1 MKYKLPILIL
11 LACINYNHIVSE
23 AKAFDYVC
31 KASILVDD
39 VYTPFYSYAW
49 VNGVNPCPMPDGHM
63 GGGGPITIILGQ
75 ESTDNGEKNQ
85 YRHVPTDPE
94 CIILRVP
101 I

>member
-11 LACINYNHIVSE
+11 LACINYKHIVSD
-23 AKAFDYVC
+23 AKAFDFVC
-31 KASILVDD
+31 KASLLVDG
-39 VYTPFYSYAW
+39 VYRPFVSYAW
-49 VNGVNPCPMPDGHM
+49 LYGTNPCPMPDGHM
-63 GGGGPITIILGQ
+63 MGGPVTIILGQ
-75 ESTDNGEKNQ
+75 QPSDNGRKNQ